1 MNQPDTPRLSGLR
14 TLTHV
19 LDDLIRIPGTRFR
32 IGVDGLIGLIP
43 GAGDV
48 VGGAAAA
55 YALLAAA
62 RLGAPPSI
70 IARMAG
76 NILVDLLLGLLP
88 VVGDLFDFGWK
99 ANRRNLALLERFSA
113 DPHRTHASSR
123 TVVGAALAVVLAA
136 IVGAAWLAVWLV
148 QRVFA
153 AF

>member
-1 MNQPDTPRLSGLR
+1 MNQPGTPRLSGLR

-19 LDDLIRIPGTRFR
+19 LDELIRIPGTRFR
-32 IGVDGLIGLIP
+32 IGLDGLIGLIP

-62 RLGAPPSI
+62 RLGAPPSV

-88 VVGDLFDFGWK
+88 VMGDLFDFGWK
-99 ANRRNLALLERFSA
+99 ANRRNLALLERFAA
-113 DPHRTHASSR
+113 DPRPTQASGR

-148 QRVFA
+148 QRVLA